1 MHISI
6 QEGRSLPDFQQ
17 CATCCEDFHC
27 PFCASN
33 VFHPAKSSKVQTLES
48 HFTVAVISMKL
59 PEGIIRRILRF
70 VVLEDGDPAI
80 CTLALTCKNLNYI
93 VSQGSFQ
100 KEAHF
105 NWLDSK
111 FIKCLYFCLLLS

>member
-1 MHISI
+1 MDAHAWPKVCLLDSGGQKLARGNPSASVQSATTECQMDIS
-6 QEGRSLPDFQQ
+6 QE
-17 CATCCEDFHC
+17 
-27 PFCASN
+27 
-33 VFHPAKSSKVQTLES
+33 
-48 HFTVAVISMKL
+48 KL

-100 KEAHF
+100 KEPTSTGLTEDHDA
-105 NWLDSK
+105 
-111 FIKCLYFCLLLS
+111 FIAQRKEEKVG